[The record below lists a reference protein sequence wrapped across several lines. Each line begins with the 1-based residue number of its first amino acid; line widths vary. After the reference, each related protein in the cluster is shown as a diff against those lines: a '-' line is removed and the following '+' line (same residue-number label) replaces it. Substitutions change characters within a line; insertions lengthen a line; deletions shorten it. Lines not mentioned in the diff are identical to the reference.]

1 MIEITEK
8 DGALF
13 FRVKAVPRASK
24 SALAG
29 EFDGAVKVRI
39 ASPPVD
45 GAANDELVRF
55 LAKTLGIPKSNV
67 AIVGGASSKSKLIR
81 VEGIGH
87 DEVADAFGK
96 SPV

>member
-13 FRVKAVPRASK
+13 FRVKEVPRASK
-24 SALAG
+24 TALAG

>member
-1 MIEITEK
+1 MIEISEK